1 VVRPGPAR
9 RPGVAIPRWRG
20 HLHRVPPLSLAPRA
34 RCAPAVAA
42 ALLLAGCGPG
52 ASAVPAPAP
61 GVPGPSPG
69 TAPAENGPAIAG
81 CPLLPPDHPWNADV
95 SALPPDA
102 RSDALLAEMSPGE
115 PLKLA
120 LGTIEPHY
128 GIPWAIVPPEQPLVP
143 IAFGTG
149 GMDYSGESDR
159 GPFPIPLDAPIQGG
173 GPGENPT
180 SGDRHLV
187 VVQRRT
193 CLLFE
198 AFNAVRM
205 PGGFRVSAAARWDLR
220 TGARRPEGWTS
231 ADAAGLPIFPGL
243 LRWEEVEAGRIDH
256 ALRFTLPAGGGSYVH
271 PANHCVASF
280 APSPPFGL
288 RVRLRA
294 AFDEA
299 PYAPATR
306 VLLRALKR
314 HGMVFADHGSAW
326 SVSGTSHPGFD
337 AVLKDLRLRPIPG
350 SAFEVV
356 ALGPVV
362 TGC

>member
-1 VVRPGPAR
+1 MPPPSHAR
-9 RPGVAIPRWRG
+9 RT
-20 HLHRVPPLSLAPRA
+20 RA
-34 RCAPAVAA
+34 APALA
-42 ALLLAGCGPG
+42 ALLLAGCGSGATGVP
-52 ASAVPAPAP
+52 ASAGAPAPAP
-61 GVPGPSPG
+61 SPSPG
-69 TAPAENGPAIAG
+69 ADPAEAGPTVAG
-81 CPLLPPDHPWNADV
+81 CPLLPADHPWNADV
-95 SALPPDA
+95 SALPRDA

-120 LGTIEPHY
+120 LGTTEPHY
-128 GIPWAIVPPEQPLVP
+128 GIPYTIVPPEQPLVT

-149 GMDYSGESDR
+149 GMDFSAESDR

-173 GPGENPT
+173 GRGEDPA
-180 SGDRHLV
+180 SGDRHLL
-187 VVQRRT
+187 VVQRGT

-198 AFNAVRM
+198 VYNAVRVRA
-205 PGGFRVSAAARWDLR
+205 GFRVSAAARWDLR

-294 AFDEA
+294 SFDDA

-337 AVLKDLRLRPIPG
+337 AVLKDLRARPIPG

-356 ALGPVV
+356 ALGPAV